1 MSTQRGLFFWF
12 SAVCVTVLVIA
23 LLPVISVSLTYAIAS
38 ALGCSVNE
46 GGATPCP
53 FMGIDL
59 GETLVTMMVLGWL
72 GLITLPVGGVALAV
86 WLAAWVGRRIWRRRQ
101 LGQGN
106 A

>member
-1 MSTQRGLFFWF
+1 MSAQRGPFFWF
-12 SAVCVTVLVIA
+12 SGVCVTILVIA
-23 LLPVISVSLTYAIAS
+23 MLPVISVSLTYAIAS

-53 FMGIDL
+53 FMGVDL

-72 GLITLPVGGVALAV
+72 GLITLPMGGVALAI
-86 WLAAWVGRRIWRRRQ
+86 WLAAWIGRRIWRRGR

>member
-1 MSTQRGLFFWF
+1 VSAQRGLFFWF
-12 SAVCVTVLVIA
+12 SAVCVTILVIA

-53 FMGIDL
+53 FMGVDL
-59 GETLVTMMVLGWL
+59 GEMLVTMMVLGWL

-101 LGQGN
+101 FGQGN

>member
-1 MSTQRGLFFWF
+1 MSAQRGLFFWF
-12 SAVCVTVLVIA
+12 SVVCVTILVIA
-23 LLPVISVSLTYAIAS
+23 MLPVISVSLTYAIAS

-86 WLAAWVGRRIWRRRQ
+86 WLAAWIGRRIWRRRQ

>member
-1 MSTQRGLFFWF
+1 MSGQRGLFFWF
-12 SAVCVTVLVIA
+12 SAVSVTILVIA
-23 LLPVISVSLTYAIAS
+23 LLPAISVSLTYVIAS

-53 FMGIDL
+53 FMGVDL

-72 GLITLPVGGVALAV
+72 GLLTLPVGGVALAV
-86 WLAAWVGRRIWRRRQ
+86 WLAAWIGRRIWHRRQ

>member
-1 MSTQRGLFFWF
+1 MSTQRGPFFWF
-12 SAVCVTVLVIA
+12 SAVCVTILVIA
-23 LLPVISVSLTYAIAS
+23 VVPVLSVSLTYAVAS

-53 FMGIDL
+53 FMGVDL

-72 GLITLPVGGVALAV
+72 GLITLPVGGVALAI
-86 WLAAWVGRRIWRRRQ
+86 WLAAWIGRRIGRRRQ
-101 LGQGN
+101 FGQGN

>member
-1 MSTQRGLFFWF
+1 MSAQRGLFFWF
-12 SAVCVTVLVIA
+12 SMVCVTILVIA
-23 LLPVISVSLTYAIAS
+23 VLPVISVSLTYAISS

-53 FMGIDL
+53 FMGVDL

-72 GLITLPVGGVALAV
+72 GLITLPAGGVALAI
-86 WLAAWVGRRIWRRRQ
+86 WLAAWIGRRQ
-101 LGQGN
+101 QFGQGN

>member
-1 MSTQRGLFFWF
+1 MSARRGPFFWF
-12 SAVCVTVLVIA
+12 SAVCVTILVIA
-23 LLPVISVSLTYAIAS
+23 MLPMISVSLTYAIAS

-53 FMGIDL
+53 FMGVDL

-72 GLITLPVGGVALAV
+72 GLVTLPVGGAALAI
-86 WLAAWVGRRIWRRRQ
+86 WLAAWIGRRVWRRRQ
-101 LGQGN
+101 FGQGN

>member
-1 MSTQRGLFFWF
+1 MSTLRGPFYWL
-12 SAVCVTVLVIA
+12 STVCVTILVIA
-23 LLPVISVSLTYAIAS
+23 ALPVISVSLTYVFAS

-72 GLITLPVGGVALAV
+72 GLITLPVGGVALAI
-86 WLAAWVGRRIWRRRQ
+86 WLAAWIGRRIWRRRQ
-101 LGQGN
+101 LRQSN

>member
-1 MSTQRGLFFWF
+1 MSTQRGPFFWF
-12 SAVCVTVLVIA
+12 SAVCVTILVIA
-23 LLPVISVSLTYAIAS
+23 VLPVISVSLTYAISS

-53 FMGIDL
+53 FMGVDL

-72 GLITLPVGGVALAV
+72 GLLTLPVGGVALAI
-86 WLAAWVGRRIWRRRQ
+86 WFAAWIGRWIWRRRQ
-101 LGQGN
+101 LGRSN

>member
-1 MSTQRGLFFWF
+1 MSTQRGPFFWF
-12 SAVCVTVLVIA
+12 SAACVTILVIA
-23 LLPVISVSLTYAIAS
+23 ILPVISVSLTYGIAS

-86 WLAAWVGRRIWRRRQ
+86 WLAAWIGRRIWRRRQ

>member
-1 MSTQRGLFFWF
+1 
-12 SAVCVTVLVIA
+12 VTILVIA